1 MDSTF
6 CPCHTILALC
16 RGTPQ
21 HLGSFPPPQ
30 LLLESY
36 KTVLSPGTP
45 PTNKTYRREA
55 SFNFIADRP
64 KKAGL
69 RPLLAPKVQ
78 ALPHQAVRTPC
89 RPLPT
94 RFNSIQDHFPQQY
107 LPGDSCLLRCK
118 RCSGV
123 PGHRRR
129 SCWWSRR
136 PSEAPGISCSTSPP
150 SAWISNLVNL
160 FLNHFPWRSEGLPR
174 QKLKPPLLSLP
185 R

>member
-45 PTNKTYRREA
+45 SINKTYRRKA

-78 ALPHQAVRTPC
+78 ALPLQAVRTPC

-94 RFNSIQDHFPQQY
+94 RFNSKQDHFPQSTISSRWF
-107 LPGDSCLLRCK
+107 LPTTMQKVLWCPWAQAQELLVVQEAQWG
-118 RCSGV
+118 SWHLLLHLS
-123 PGHRRR
+123 PI
-129 SCWWSRR
+129 SLDLQSRQ
-136 PSEAPGISCSTSPP
+136 S
-150 SAWISNLVNL
+150 
-160 FLNHFPWRSEGLPR
+160 LP
-174 QKLKPPLLSLP
+174 QPLSLAVGGTP
-185 R
+185 